1 MGSRE
6 GDGDGEPTTVTM
18 EDLKNLETRLSSSL
32 VNEVKKMLE
41 QLLKDKDGSSPPS
54 PQEELPSAPKGNTPV
69 SPEGMVV
76 GDKLDNTNSSTRLDG
91 GKGEHRDSW
100 YSPDPPIPHPHV
112 YNRGDPPKLEPPKL
126 EESATFA

>member
-54 PQEELPSAPKGNTPV
+54 PQEDQPSILPKGNTLV

-76 GDKLDNTNSSTRLDG
+76 GVNKITLIPPHNLMG
-91 GKGEHRDSW
+91 GRVSIVILGTL
-100 YSPDPPIPHPHV
+100 PILPSLTLMCTIEVTHLSLKHLLLFL
-112 YNRGDPPKLEPPKL
+112 NGNL
-126 EESATFA
+126 